1 MMDIYD
7 ILTVASLIEKEA
19 GSDSERSMISSVI
32 YNRLTTRVHEL
43 LQIDATVEYALGEH
57 KTELTANDLAV
68 DSPYNTYKYKGLPPG
83 PIANPGLSS
92 IMAAIHPDDTEY
104 FFYALNDSGTH
115 NFFNTYMEQQ
125 DFLNGVTSEE
135 EEEETPTETTATT
148 DEDEEPFYTEII
160 TDEDG
165 TEETI
170 NVQ

>member
-1 MMDIYD
+1 
-7 ILTVASLIEKEA
+7 
-19 GSDSERSMISSVI
+19 
-32 YNRLTTRVHEL
+32 

-83 PIANPGLSS
+83 PIANPGISS
-92 IMAAIHPDDTEY
+92 IMAAIYPDDTDY
-104 FFYALNDSGTH
+104 FFYALNDNGTH
-115 NFFNTYMEQQ
+115 DFFYTYMEQQ

-135 EEEETPTETTATT
+135 EEEEAPVETTATT
-148 DEDEEPFYTEII
+148 DEDEEPFYQEII

-165 TEETI
+165 TEETV